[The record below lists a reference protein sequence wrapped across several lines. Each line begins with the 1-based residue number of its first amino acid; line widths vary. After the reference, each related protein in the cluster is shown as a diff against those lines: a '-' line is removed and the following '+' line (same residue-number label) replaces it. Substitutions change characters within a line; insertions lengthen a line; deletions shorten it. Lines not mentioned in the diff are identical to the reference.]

1 MQGKGQL
8 GLSPW
13 ERRPCARLLTLP
25 MLERKDRRPRL
36 AHSLAL
42 LTSPPNTCGRRAS
55 SERQQDI
62 SWADFMCV
70 WQCFVL
76 SQMIQSKMLTVW
88 IHFFGYGCHSNR
100 TAGSNSMWTTWSTHP
115 KTEQYL
121 SDLHTTCA
129 LILYRGVA
137 VTERRQSTSF
147 FNSIDNHSRAPCR
160 SSQYCVK
167 SVPPQWF

>member
-13 ERRPCARLLTLP
+13 ERRPCARLTHLLTLP
-25 MLERKDRRPRL
+25 MLECKDRRPRL
-36 AHSLAL
+36 AQSLAQ

-55 SERQQDI
+55 SRKAAGHQLGRLHV
-62 SWADFMCV
+62 CV
-70 WQCFVL
+70 AVFCL
-76 SQMIQSKMLTVW
+76 ESDDTIQNVNSVNPL
-88 IHFFGYGCHSNR
+88 FGYGCHSNR

-137 VTERRQSTSF
+137 VTEGRQSTSF
-147 FNSIDNHSRAPCR
+147 FNSIDNHSSAGTQELPVGAH
-160 SSQYCVK
+160 STT
-167 SVPPQWF
+167 